1 MSHPLENILLPIQR
15 LQRGHDE
22 AAHRDILSFSL
33 HKRLKH
39 MVLHFYKYAGKV
51 LDAGDRRDEAA
62 LRSTLIDAF
71 IICLASAN
79 AMNLSLGTALDAA
92 PESPSLDGLAHSLSK
107 RFAQADVF
115 ASVARDL
122 VIWGGQMAK
131 AVESAD
137 HLEAGDPRSEMT
149 RLLPA
154 LTASVLGHLGCLDLG
169 IEAAVRARLA
179 GVERKSIFAQ

>member
-1 MSHPLENILLPIQR
+1 MTHPLESILLPIQR
-15 LQRGHDE
+15 LQLVHDE

-51 LDAGDRRDEAA
+51 ADAGERRDEAV

-79 AMNLSLGTALDAA
+79 AMNLSLGATIDATA
-92 PESPSLDGLAHSLSK
+92 ESSSLDGLAHSLAE
-107 RFAQADVF
+107 RFQQTDVF
-115 ASVARDL
+115 ASTVREL
-122 VIWGGQMAK
+122 VVLGGQMAK

-137 HLEAGDPRSEMT
+137 HMEAGDPRSEMA
-149 RLLPA
+149 RLVPV
-154 LTASVLGHLGCLDLG
+154 LTASVLGHLGRLDIG
-169 IEAAVRARLA
+169 IEEAVRVRLSR
-179 GVERKSIFAQ
+179 VEQRSIFAR